1 MQNKKKAKFQ
11 NKKNIELN
19 ESQSLKSNSPLEVK
33 EILEDNKIDITE
45 EFDEEKKEEDD
56 DYVDPS
62 QVEVLTVEKANQLKA
77 NHKKIFRVTIA
88 DQLVLFTP
96 ISRKDTDLMYSFT
109 PEQQDYINKLPVEE
123 QEATIFDLRNDN
135 LLRYF
140 VVFPR
145 RERVLYLS
153 ETLAGFVP
161 TVSSYILQY
170 SGFTSQGRVREL

>member
-1 MQNKKKAKFQ
+1 
-11 NKKNIELN
+11 
-19 ESQSLKSNSPLEVK
+19 
-33 EILEDNKIDITE
+33 
-45 EFDEEKKEEDD
+45 
-56 DYVDPS
+56 
-62 QVEVLTVEKANQLKA
+62 
-77 NHKKIFRVTIA
+77 
-88 DQLVLFTP
+88 
-96 ISRKDTDLMYSFT
+96 MYSFT

-170 SGFTSQGRVREL
+170 SGFTSQGRVQEL